1 MGLVQSG
8 FHFGGA
14 CCEQRTAIARRDQC
28 APRSASWIVGRPVPL
43 STTPIPRRKG
53 RTRHERHLEFARK
66 RGGFRLE
73 LGVVAP
79 ALRLHLTPFRPL
91 RPPLSRRQLQT
102 ETNDVFLARRR
113 PIRMAQSASTNTG

>member
-1 MGLVQSG
+1 MNREPLLLAVTNAPLALLHGLSVALS
-8 FHFGGA
+8 
-14 CCEQRTAIARRDQC
+14 
-28 APRSASWIVGRPVPL
+28 PL

-66 RGGFRLE
+66 RGRFRLE

-91 RPPLSRRQLQT
+91 RLPLSRRQLQT
-102 ETNDVFLARRR
+102 ETLD
-113 PIRMAQSASTNTG
+113 